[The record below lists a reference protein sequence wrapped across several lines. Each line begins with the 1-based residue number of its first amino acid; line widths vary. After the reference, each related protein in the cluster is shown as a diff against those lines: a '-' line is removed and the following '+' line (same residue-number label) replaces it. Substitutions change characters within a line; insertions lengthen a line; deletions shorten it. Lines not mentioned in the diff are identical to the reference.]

1 MGNYFEPVLSE
12 EQMAAYLDGMLSTEE
27 SNMVEELIDSNPEMV
42 EIQDAIDSVDNTF
55 LYVTND
61 EIPIEC
67 LADDFSL
74 PDIGHSGDHHNIIIY
89 DTENCDDTDSFNED
103 YDNHDNQDNA
113 YDPEC
118 QDESSNTENDD
129 SFLEDGYNDISF

>member
-1 MGNYFEPVLSE
+1 MVNYFEPVLSE

-74 PDIGHSGDHHNIIIY
+74 PDIGHEEDDYAIISY
-89 DTENCDDTDSFNED
+89 DMENDDDTDSFNED
-103 YDNHDNQDNA
+103 HDNQDNA

>member
-1 MGNYFEPVLSE
+1 MGKYFEPVLSE

-42 EIQDAIDSVDNTF
+42 EIQDALDSVDNTF
-55 LYVTND
+55 LYVSND

-74 PDIGHSGDHHNIIIY
+74 PDISHGEDYHAINSY
-89 DTENCDDTDSFNED
+89 DMENYDNTDSFNEE
-103 YDNHDNQDNA
+103 YNNQDNA
-113 YDPEC
+113 YDTEY
-118 QDESSNTENDD
+118 QEESSNMENDD
-129 SFLEDGYNDISF
+129 SFLEDEYSDISF

>member
-1 MGNYFEPVLSE
+1 MGNYFEPVLAE

-27 SNMVEELIDSNPEMV
+27 INMVEEIIDSNPEMI
-42 EIQDAIDSVDNTF
+42 EIQDAIDSVDTTY
-55 LYVTND
+55 LYVTNE

-74 PDIGHSGDHHNIIIY
+74 PNIGYGEEHHDITSYN
-89 DTENCDDTDSFNED
+89 TEEYDDTDGDNED
-103 YDNHDNQDNA
+103 YDNQDNV
-113 YDPEC
+113 YDTEY
-118 QDESSNTENDD
+118 QNESTDIGHDD